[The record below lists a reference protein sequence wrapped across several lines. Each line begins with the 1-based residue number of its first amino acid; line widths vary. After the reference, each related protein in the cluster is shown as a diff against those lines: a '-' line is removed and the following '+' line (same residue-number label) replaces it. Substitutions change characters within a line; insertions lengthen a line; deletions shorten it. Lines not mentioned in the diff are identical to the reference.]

1 MIVNLADMSRAST
14 GRTSGDIVIEASAQ
28 KIMDQIADL
37 ESYPKWAEGVK
48 AVEVH
53 TRNEQGRPHL
63 VTFHVDFG
71 VIKDAF
77 KLDYQWDGDNE
88 VNWRLIEG
96 KVLTKEDGTYTMDPR
111 PDGTVKVIYQI
122 EIAASVPLPG
132 FIRHKVEKKIIKAAL
147 EGLKEQVEQGG
158 SGMG

>member
-1 MIVNLADMSRAST
+1 MSKASA
-14 GRTSGDIVIEASAQ
+14 GRTSGDIVIEASAN

-37 ESYPKWAEGVK
+37 ESYPQWAEGVK

-53 TRNEQGRPHL
+53 TRNESGRPHL
-63 VTFHVDFG
+63 VTFQVDFG

-77 KLDYQWDGDNE
+77 KLDYQWDGDNA
-88 VNWRLIEG
+88 VSWKLIEG
-96 KVLTKEDGTYTMDPR
+96 KVLTKEDGTYTMDPQS
-111 PDGTVKVIYQI
+111 DGTVRVVYQI

-132 FIRHKVEKKIIKAAL
+132 FVRRKVEKKIIKAAL
-147 EGLKEQVEQGG
+147 EGLKAQVEHGG